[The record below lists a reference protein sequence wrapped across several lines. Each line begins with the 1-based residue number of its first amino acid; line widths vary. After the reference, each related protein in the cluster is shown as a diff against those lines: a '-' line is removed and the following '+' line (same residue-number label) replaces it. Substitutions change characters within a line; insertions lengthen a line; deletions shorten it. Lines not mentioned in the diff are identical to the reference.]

1 MVEPSFIESKVSLNE
16 HRIVFLPKM
25 EEYEIEKILARGTFG
40 TVYLVH
46 SKKDARKRPLVI
58 KQLSMEVFDNSD
70 RMSTL
75 NETNVLSMLK
85 HPNIIR
91 YYDSFLSS
99 DLTHMYIIMEFAHG
113 GTLHD
118 LIEHRRK
125 AISIECHNRES
136 NSGYFQGQ
144 IYQ

>member
-1 MVEPSFIESKVSLNE
+1 
-16 HRIVFLPKM
+16 M

-75 NETNVLSMLK
+75 NETKVLSMLK

-99 DLTHMYIIMEFAHG
+99 DLTHMYIVMEFAPG

-125 AISIECHNRES
+125 SISIECHNRES

>member
-1 MVEPSFIESKVSLNE
+1 
-16 HRIVFLPKM
+16 M

-75 NETNVLSMLK
+75 NETELAFQPAFSVRMLK
-85 HPNIIR
+85 KGP
-91 YYDSFLSS
+91 LQ
-99 DLTHMYIIMEFAHG
+99 
-113 GTLHD
+113 
-118 LIEHRRK
+118 K
-125 AISIECHNRES
+125 
-136 NSGYFQGQ
+136 
-144 IYQ
+144 